1 MAQTKSPSP
10 GAAANESP
18 LRDAL
23 QAVEKALAT
32 PIVEG
37 EMAEWGRAIQQAW
50 DEAAKCIRAAVDVAH
65 RKQMKEIAEADPE
78 MFKRI
83 EQIDAEDREIRRLL
97 DNLASDIPHVIRNL
111 PLAERDPAALVN
123 EELESLVND
132 GLAFVSRVRK
142 QEVVVQTWLLEA
154 FNRERGNGD

>member
-1 MAQTKSPSP
+1 MTQTTSPST
-10 GAAANESP
+10 GAAEHDDP

-23 QAVEKALAT
+23 QAFEKTLAT
-32 PIVEG
+32 PVVEG
-37 EMAEWGRAIQQAW
+37 EMAEWGRAMQQAW
-50 DEAAKCIRAAVDVAH
+50 EEAAKCIRASVDVAH

-78 MFKRI
+78 MYKRV

-97 DNLASDIPHVIRNL
+97 DNQASDIPRVIRNL
-111 PLAERDPAALVN
+111 PIAERDPAALVN

-154 FNRERGNGD
+154 FNRERGDGD